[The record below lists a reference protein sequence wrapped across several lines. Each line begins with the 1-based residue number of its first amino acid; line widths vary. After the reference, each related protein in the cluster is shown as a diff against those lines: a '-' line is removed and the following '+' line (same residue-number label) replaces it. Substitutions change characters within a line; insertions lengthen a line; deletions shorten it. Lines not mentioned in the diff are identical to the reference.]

1 MKTTSKSKNNNKT
14 FKYTLLT
21 STLKLTNENEN
32 EKENKNKKKTKKKKN
47 EKNKN
52 NEILNTLNE
61 YKEFEKEDIKNN
73 EKLYEMHKQKYLKQL
88 KLKKQN
94 EEERK
99 KKEKAEQKER
109 INKIKNLSNEI
120 LKSNDLQISK
130 KNAENILSFGS
141 LMKIEIE
148 KEKKD
153 NPEKFLDIEEIIKNE
168 NNDYFSVGILAKTLE
183 EQGITVAVEKNSSDE
198 NLTDSS
204 LRLLINELGSMKKI
218 VLDYDYG
225 DEQNNKVINDP
236 EEREKFTNEQILQF
250 SKILKLKPS
259 QFSICNIRNGS
270 IKTDLIFHDPL
281 LNLNENF
288 SKLFQKIK
296 DFSKESQNLKN
307 VTSSSVL
314 EGLKFSSK
322 MFDVKGNRIEGW
334 GENEKRGGREYDP
347 PKGWIGHGISVS
359 KKYDNGDDT
368 WLGYTGEDNGEWCVA
383 YHGTN
388 INYALSIMENGLK
401 SGVNQVYS
409 DSDDI
414 NHPGEKVG
422 DGIYVTPLVS
432 IADGYA
438 LRQNPSK
445 YKCIFMCR
453 VNPRTIRIPEDNQDY
468 WVVKGG
474 INDIRP
480 YRLLI
485 QEVKNDNEDNDN

>member
-1 MKTTSKSKNNNKT
+1 
-14 FKYTLLT
+14 
-21 STLKLTNENEN
+21 
-32 EKENKNKKKTKKKKN
+32 
-47 EKNKN
+47 
-52 NEILNTLNE
+52 
-61 YKEFEKEDIKNN
+61 
-73 EKLYEMHKQKYLKQL
+73 
-88 KLKKQN
+88 
-94 EEERK
+94 
-99 KKEKAEQKER
+99 
-109 INKIKNLSNEI
+109 
-120 LKSNDLQISK
+120 
-130 KNAENILSFGS
+130 
-141 LMKIEIE
+141 MKIEIE

-153 NPEKFLDIEEIIKNE
+153 NPEKFNDIEEIIKNE

-281 LNLNENF
+281 LNLNEKF

-296 DFSKESQNLKN
+296 DFSKESLNLKN
-307 VTSSSVL
+307 VSSCSVL

-388 INYALSIMENGLK
+388 INYALSIIENGLK

-453 VNPRTIRIPEDNQDY
+453 VNPRTIRIPEDKQNY

-485 QEVKNDNEDNDN
+485 QEVKK